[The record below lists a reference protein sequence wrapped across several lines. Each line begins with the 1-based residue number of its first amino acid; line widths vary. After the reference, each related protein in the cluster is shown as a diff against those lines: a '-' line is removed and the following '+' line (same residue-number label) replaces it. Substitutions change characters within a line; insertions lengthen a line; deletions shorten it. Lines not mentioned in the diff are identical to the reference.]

1 MNWQDICDN
10 PLLRELPFK
19 IETNKWGH
27 IEMSPASNQ
36 HGLYQVL
43 IIEWLLK
50 LCPDGRPIAECSV
63 QTSQGVKVAD
73 VAWGSYGF
81 FRRNRLANPYQES
94 PEIVVEIVSPA
105 NTTQEMMEKK
115 ELYFARGAREFWLC
129 DKDGRMTFYDNHRE
143 LPNSE
148 LAGGFPA
155 RIDIDFA

>member
-19 IETNKWGH
+19 IETNKWGP

-36 HGLYQVL
+36 HGLYQAI

-63 QTSQGVKVAD
+63 QTFQGVKVAD
-73 VAWGSYGF
+73 
-81 FRRNRLANPYQES
+81 
-94 PEIVVEIVSPA
+94 
-105 NTTQEMMEKK
+105 EMMEKK

-129 DKDGRMTFYDNHRE
+129 GKDGRMTFYNNHQE
-143 LPNSE
+143 LPKSE
-148 LAGGFPA
+148 LADAFPA
-155 RIDIDFA
+155 RIEIDFA